1 MIYKVLKPDLQINFR
16 GICGSAHQSSPLDNI
31 HKQREVRARVENI
44 FDLLVA
50 LKNLTKDHD
59 LA

>member
-1 MIYKVLKPDLQINFR
+1 MHLTV
-16 GICGSAHQSSPLDNI
+16 GSAHQSSPLDNI
-31 HKQREVRARVENI
+31 HKLREVRARVENM
-44 FDLLVA
+44 FDLKIA